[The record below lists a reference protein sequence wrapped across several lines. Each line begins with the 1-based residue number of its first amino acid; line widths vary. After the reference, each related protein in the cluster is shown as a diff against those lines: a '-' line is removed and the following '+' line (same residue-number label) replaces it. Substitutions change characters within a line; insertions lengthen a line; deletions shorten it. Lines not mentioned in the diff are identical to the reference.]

1 MRYYYI
7 YTFNEIA
14 NSSQDF
20 IDLTNIFLLT
30 GISCLRI
37 ENISCNMN
45 TSSDN
50 SDFFKT
56 PSPSRRRKGQRNLFT
71 DRCTRNR
78 SVQQNEFRSDMERLP
93 RTPNFSSPR
102 SLLKDR
108 SRTDPL
114 PKKFRREMPMSARKI
129 EPMPI
134 PPSERQYLPILQS
147 SFYGTKKSPEVSYS
161 SDLESTPTY
170 SNQSSKQNRPALHS
184 IQSSN
189 SIDLTKKQGLKG
201 K

>member
-1 MRYYYI
+1 
-7 YTFNEIA
+7 
-14 NSSQDF
+14 
-20 IDLTNIFLLT
+20 
-30 GISCLRI
+30 
-37 ENISCNMN
+37 MN

-170 SNQSSKQNRPALHS
+170 TNQPSKQNRPALHS

-189 SIDLTKKQGLKG
+189 SIALTKKQGLKG